1 MQSLTGLYCSCV
13 HTGAHVQASV
23 RVHAPARVHARPQ
36 KLFIVLRY
44 EHSSKDYFSR
54 YSYAIMET
62 KTAHN
67 PTTLPHI
74 EFPTLNPGQGPMPVF
89 NSHFKEF
96 FNTQNTKHPRQR
108 IFGKDVHYT
117 EKIKFR
123 DGSVHGVLRISLHN
137 IPDERL
143 AQKMLASLGQRGQI
157 VKWMPSEQMRSI
169 FSPSF
174 WQRRITGLKFS
185 TQPESKRIWDVLSLP
200 SDYTFHNFWISV
212 IENKD

>member
-1 MQSLTGLYCSCV
+1 MPHS
-13 HTGAHVQASV
+13 
-23 RVHAPARVHARPQ
+23 HAPVRAHALPQ

-44 EHSSKDYFSR
+44 DHSAKDYYSQ
-54 YSYAIMET
+54 YSYAIWET
-62 KTAHN
+62 MTAPN
-67 PTTLPHI
+67 SKTLPRI
-74 EFPTLNPGQGPMPVF
+74 EFPTLNPGQGPMSVF

-108 IFGKDVHYT
+108 IFGKSVHYT
-117 EKIKFR
+117 EKIKFSH
-123 DGSVHGVLRISLHN
+123 DSVHGVLRISLHN

-143 AQKMLASLGQRGQI
+143 AQKMLASLGQQGKI

-185 TQPESKRIWDVLSLP
+185 TQPESERIWDILSLS
-200 SDYTFHNFWISV
+200 SDHFRPNFWTKIV
-212 IENKD
+212 ENKD